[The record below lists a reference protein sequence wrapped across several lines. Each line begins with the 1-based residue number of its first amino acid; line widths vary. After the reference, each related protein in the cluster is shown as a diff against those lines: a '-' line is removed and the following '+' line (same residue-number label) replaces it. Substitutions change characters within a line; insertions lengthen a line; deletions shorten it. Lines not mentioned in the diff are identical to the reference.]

1 MKSEA
6 YKGHLAMLMANVLWG
21 CMSPSSKIVLS
32 SGLINAISL
41 TTFRMLGAA
50 IVFWIASI
58 FTRKEHVPHEDLK
71 HLFFRGPLRNRI
83 QPRYL
88 YLWRVADFTH
98 RRNDRCHLHPHHH
111 HDHRCFLPEGTDYG
125 NEDPRYLC
133 RGSRCPDAYSER
145 TASGGNRKR
154 QQ

>member
-71 HLFFRGPLRNRI
+71 HRNRLRDATFAI
-83 QPRYL
+83 YGG
-88 YLWRVADFTH
+88 V
-98 RRNDRCHLHPHHH
+98 N
-111 HDHRCFLPEGTDYG
+111 FL
-125 NEDPRYLC
+125 
-133 RGSRCPDAYSER
+133 
-145 TASGGNRKR
+145 
-154 QQ
+154 